1 MVRMNGAL
9 GVAGVLSVLC
19 VLVMLDMLVVRGLQM
34 DRRMQVASVFGW
46 GCGADG
52 QSGGA
57 VLGGQRHG
65 HEHTRPQP
73 QGQQH
78 QQYPDRPF
86 AHAVMI
92 ARTA

>member
-1 MVRMNGAL
+1 MKGVV
-9 GVAGVLSVLC
+9 GVAAVLLSVLC
-19 VLVMLDMLVVRGLQM
+19 VLVMLVERGLQM
-34 DRRMQVASVFGW
+34 GRRMQVASVFGW

-57 VLGGQRHG
+57 VLGGQRQG

-86 AHAVMI
+86 AHNVMI